1 MMFQLIWNRC
11 PSYKKY
17 GRKLNNALL
26 GMMLCRSLVCEFG
39 GVKIAQLCRL
49 VKTRVGKTCV
59 MVGRMCCGKVEK
71 ESGEDMFLPLF
82 AEKRF

>member
-1 MMFQLIWNRC
+1 MFQMIWNRC

-26 GMMLCRSLVCEFG
+26 GMMLYSSLVCEFG
-39 GVKIAQLCRL
+39 GVKIAQLCCL
-49 VKTRVGKTCV
+49 VKTRVGKICE
-59 MVGRMCCGKVEK
+59 MVGRMWCGEVEK